1 MSSEQS
7 VIAPTAPSHSAT
19 RREKKQAERLAR
31 AQAVTQQTVPHT
43 KSLTVF
49 AGDPGTYTDPDPMNT
64 AGWTTIRRGKGY

>member
-7 VIAPTAPSHSAT
+7 VTLPTATSHSAT

-31 AQAVTQQTVPHT
+31 AQAVTQQATPAKT
-43 KSLTVF
+43 LTVF